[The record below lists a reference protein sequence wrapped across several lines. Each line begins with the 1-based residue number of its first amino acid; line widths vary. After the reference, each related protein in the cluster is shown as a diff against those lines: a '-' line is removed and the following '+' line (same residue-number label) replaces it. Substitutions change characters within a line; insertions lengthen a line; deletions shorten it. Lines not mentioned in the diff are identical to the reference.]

1 MFYNFHNLGYYLA
14 DLPRDIFAEINKEI
28 RSIQNNFE
36 NSQPANKILAGHLEK
51 EFILQD
57 CKSSVEKVV
66 LQALKDYDNTF
77 SYIQSFDCLDE
88 NVPIG
93 LSNLW
98 VNFQKKNEFNP
109 LHGHSGIMSFVI
121 WTQVPYT
128 MQQEHNVSPGRNSI
142 EDLSGCFQFTYSDI
156 LGSLHTHT
164 LPIDKTY
171 EGKIL
176 MFPNKLLHTVY
187 PFYSSDDYRISI
199 SGNIALKTKK

>member
-14 DLPRDIFAEINKEI
+14 DLPRDIFAEINKEV
-28 RSIQNNFE
+28 RSIQNDFE
-36 NSQPANKILAGHLEK
+36 NSDPANYMLAGHLEK
-51 EFILQD
+51 EFVLKE
-57 CKSSVEKVV
+57 CNASVEKVV
-66 LQALKDYDNTF
+66 LHALKDYDSTF
-77 SYIQSFDCLDE
+77 NYIQSFDCLDQ
-88 NVPIG
+88 NIPIG

-98 VNFQKKNEFNP
+98 VNFQKKGEFNP

-121 WTQVPYT
+121 WSKVPYT
-128 MQQEHNVSPGRNSI
+128 IDDERKTSPGKDSI

-156 LGSLHTHT
+156 LGNLHTHT
-164 LPIDKTY
+164 IPVDNSY

-199 SGNIALKTKK
+199 SGNISLKAKQ